1 MNAEVLLRTKTAIPP
16 ARSELVRR
24 PRLTARMNV
33 GVKGPLTLLSAP
45 AGFGKTQLLVQ
56 WAADCDQP
64 IAWLTLSRED
74 NDLLRFFRY
83 LSSALQTVEPRLG
96 EGLLDYVQSTERS
109 RLGMALT
116 LLINDISAVPK
127 NLVLVLDEYHV
138 LEDTFVLLSL
148 DFLLKHLPPNLHLVI
163 ASRSELS
170 LDLALLR
177 AKAQVT
183 DIGADEL
190 RLTHAEIGQFFER
203 TMRLQ
208 LSAETIQKLE
218 ERTEG
223 WAIGLQLAALSLR
236 NLADPT
242 ELLRSFHGDA
252 HYLVDFLGQEV
263 LDRQPEDVRQF
274 LLRCSILDVLSGPLC
289 EAVTGMEAA
298 PGYGSRMLDQLERAN
313 LFVMPLDEQHQ
324 WFRFHNLF
332 ADFLRHRLT
341 ATLATE
347 IPRLHMR
354 AASWFE
360 QQGNLDEAFKH
371 GLASGDLDWAADL
384 MERNLEVLVESGE
397 IATLTHWVKK
407 LPHAHIHQ
415 RPWLGLGYAG
425 GLTVAHQ
432 LDEARFWL
440 DDVQQSVTVPDD
452 RQSQPATTESGKQRP
467 LWTLLGGL
475 ALVRSMLALRTGDLQ
490 QAAQDSQ
497 LAVGYL
503 EAPNLFIRSV
513 LAYENSMYC
522 ILLGDTVKAI
532 EAIQETIG
540 IARRASNLF
549 VLIAATGQ
557 MAEMQV
563 LQGRLSQAEVT
574 LQRARLMAVGSDGK
588 PLALV
593 GIADNVFGDILRE
606 RNRLDE
612 AKEYLE
618 RGHQLTQT
626 EWLLNSLDALVSL
639 ARLLQSRGEWDEAQ
653 ALIAEA
659 FRLSLGTKASQWDE
673 VFIAATAVRL
683 ALQRDDR
690 TAAHRWWEQNRLH
703 QLQPEAYPY
712 HVLEYLQLTQAR
724 YYLAAG
730 QDDGDRLHLHQALE
744 LLQSLLPQAEPFK
757 RVTSNIE
764 ILVLRAQVE
773 DALGEADQA
782 VQTLLSAL
790 ALGEAEDYRR
800 IYLDEG
806 RVMADL
812 LTRCREAQLQSD
824 RYYPSLQYIESLLED
839 CQREAGIRIPS
850 STVSVP
856 AGAVRP
862 STQHEPAVLLSTRE
876 MEVLTLIAAGK
887 TNQEIAEQLYLALN
901 TVKRHAYNIYAKLD
915 VKKRTQAVV
924 EARRLG
930 LIP

>member
-1 MNAEVLLRTKTAIPP
+1 MDVGLLLRTKISVPP
-16 ARSELVRR
+16 TRPGLVRR
-24 PRLTARMNV
+24 PRLTARIEV
-33 GVKGPLTLLSAP
+33 GVKGPLTLVSAP
-45 AGFGKTQLLVQ
+45 AGFGKTQLLAQ
-56 WAADCDQP
+56 WAADSEQP
-64 IAWLTLSRED
+64 VAWLTLSRED

-83 LSSALQTVEPRLG
+83 LSSALQAVESRLG

-127 NLVLVLDEYHV
+127 DLILVLDEYHV
-138 LEDTFVLLSL
+138 LEDTLVLLSL

-177 AKAQVT
+177 AKGQLT
-183 DIGADEL
+183 EIGADEL
-190 RLTHAEIGQFFER
+190 RLTHAEIGQFFEK

-208 LSAETIQKLE
+208 LPLETIQKLE

-223 WAIGLQLAALSLR
+223 WAIGLQLAALSLH
-236 NLADPT
+236 NSSDPT

-263 LDRQPEDVRQF
+263 LDRQPEAVRQF
-274 LLRCSILDVLSGPLC
+274 LLRSSILDVLSGPLC
-289 EAVTGMEAA
+289 EAVTGLEAA
-298 PGYGSRMLDQLERAN
+298 PGYGSRMLEQLERSN
-313 LFVMPLDEQHQ
+313 LFIMPLDEQHQ
-324 WFRFHNLF
+324 WYRFHNLF

-341 ATLATE
+341 AAQAAA
-347 IPRLHMR
+347 IPHLHMR
-354 AASWFE
+354 AAIWFE

-371 GLASGDLDWAADL
+371 GLATSDLDWAADL
-384 MERNLEVLVESGE
+384 MERNVETLVEAGE
-397 IATLTHWVKK
+397 ISTLTHWVKN
-407 LPHAHIHQ
+407 LPHDPIHR

-440 DDVQQSVTVPDD
+440 DDVQQSLPVTDA
-452 RQSQPATTESGKQRP
+452 RQSQPSTTDSGQHRP

-475 ALVRSMLALRTGDLQ
+475 ALVRSMLALRSGDLQ
-490 QAAQDSQ
+490 QAVQDSQ

-503 EAPNLFIRSV
+503 EEPNLFIRSV
-513 LAYENSMYC
+513 LAYENSMYY
-522 ILLGDTVKAI
+522 ILLGDTIKAV

-540 IARRASNLF
+540 VARRASNLF
-549 VLIAATGQ
+549 VLIAATCQ
-557 MAEMQV
+557 MAEMQM
-563 LQGRLSQAEVT
+563 LQGRLSQAEMT
-574 LQRARLMAVGSDGK
+574 LQKARLMAVGPDGK

-593 GIADNVFGDILRE
+593 GIADNIFGDILRE
-606 RNRLDE
+606 RNRLEE
-612 AKEYLE
+612 AKAYLE

-626 EWLLNSLDALVSL
+626 EWSLNSLDALVSL

-659 FRLSLGTKASQWDE
+659 FRMSLSTKASQWDE

-683 ALQRDDR
+683 ALQRDDQ
-690 TAAHRWWEQNRLH
+690 TAARRWWEQNRLH
-703 QLQPEAYPY
+703 ELQPEAYPY

-724 YYLAAG
+724 YYLIVGQAA
-730 QDDGDRLHLHQALE
+730 GDRLHLHQASE
-744 LLQSLLPQAEPFK
+744 LLQSLLPQAEQFK
-757 RVTSNIE
+757 RVNSKIE
-764 ILVLRAQVE
+764 ILVLRARVE
-773 DALGEADQA
+773 AALGEADQS

-790 ALGEAEDYRR
+790 ALGEAEEYRR

-812 LTRCREAQLQSD
+812 LARCREAQLQSD
-824 RYYPSLQYIESLLED
+824 SYYPSLRYIESLLED
-839 CQREAGIRIPS
+839 CQREAGIQTPAS
-850 STVSVP
+850 LANVP
-856 AGAVRP
+856 AGAATRQ
-862 STQHEPAVLLSTRE
+862 TQHEPAIFLSTRE

-915 VKKRTQAVV
+915 VKKRTEAVAK
-924 EARRLG
+924 ARQLG